1 MRTAAARHVMAAALA
16 AALLCV
22 SAPSLAHRFHIGL
35 AEIGFNAKSGSVE
48 VVHTLMAHDI
58 EALLATLGARQADL
72 TRPEDEALLRQYVE
86 ARFYLLGPAKERLP
100 LKWIGMQAGVD
111 SVTVFQELPGTS
123 LAQVAQVHN
132 ELLSDLLPRQS
143 NTVNVRID
151 GEVQSLEFD
160 AKTVERRIR

>member
-1 MRTAAARHVMAAALA
+1 MRSAALRSAARLLLA
-16 AALLCV
+16 AALLCA

-86 ARFYLLGPAKERLP
+86 ARFYLLGPDKQRLP
-100 LKWIGMQAGVD
+100 LKWVGMQAGVD
-111 SVTVFQELPGTS
+111 SVTVYQELPGAAM
-123 LAQVAQVHN
+123 AQVAQVHN

-143 NTVNVRID
+143 NTVNVRND
-151 GEVQSLEFD
+151 GEIQSLEFD

>member
-1 MRTAAARHVMAAALA
+1 MRSPALRSAARFLLA
-16 AALLCV
+16 TALLSV

-35 AEIGFNAKSGSVE
+35 AEIGLNAKSGSVE

-72 TRPEDEALLRQYVE
+72 TRPEDEALLRQYFD
-86 ARFYLLGPAKERLP
+86 ARFYLLGPDKQRLP
-100 LKWIGMQAGVD
+100 LKWVGMQAGVD
-111 SVTVFQELPGTS
+111 SVTVYQELPGAAM
-123 LAQVAQVHN
+123 AQVAQVHN

-151 GEVQSLEFD
+151 GEIQSLEFD
-160 AKTVERRIR
+160 ARTVERRIR